1 MELQS
6 ISGVLALCSA
16 GQASPRSAST
26 VAFLR
31 LSAISLQNDAKPRYT
46 SAPLPNESPY
56 EKHALQNYAKR
67 FVSIRSQMLYPV
79 ELRAP
84 ERESVICGATIER
97 SNHAE
102 KKYDRFE
109 D

>member
-1 MELQS
+1 LQS

-16 GQASPRSAST
+16 GQASPRGAST

-31 LSAISLQNDAKPRYT
+31 LSAISLQNDAKPRYR

-79 ELRAP
+79 GLRAP
-84 ERESVICGATIER
+84 ERESVNLR
-97 SNHAE
+97 SNDRTVKSCW
-102 KKYDRFE
+102 KKRYDRFE